1 MNYKVYLTWEEVDDL
16 VNILKQKV
24 LDELPEIGSVMGIA
38 RGGLIPAVMLS
49 HKLGVPYTNLVDPN
63 TLVVDD
69 ICDSGVTI
77 KEAPGLYTATLHY
90 KESAIKE
97 NYLITAFTGTEAE
110 ANTYKMLEGLGETNF
125 KIVSLKQSNILKV
138 V

>member
-69 ICDSGVTI
+69 ICDSGVTL
-77 KEAPGLYTATLHY
+77 KDAPGVYTATLHY
-90 KESAIKE
+90 KSSAIAKPNVYASLLLNE
-97 NYLITAFTGTEAE
+97 NQWLVYPWENEDSNTIQGYLD
-110 ANTYKMLEGLGETNF
+110 
-125 KIVSLKQSNILKV
+125 KQE
-138 V
+138 

>member
-49 HKLGVPYTNLVDPN
+49 HKLGVPYTNLIDPN

-69 ICDSGVTI
+69 ICDSGETL
-77 KEAPGLYTATLHY
+77 KNAPGVYHAVLHY
-90 KESAIKE
+90 KPHTSCVAPTIWGKEVGDEWIVYPWERNDSRAIQD
-97 NYLITAFTGTEAE
+97 
-110 ANTYKMLEGLGETNF
+110 YKL
-125 KIVSLKQSNILKV
+125 
-138 V
+138 

>member
-1 MNYKVYLTWEEVDDL
+1 MNYKVYLTWEQVNDL
-16 VNILKQKV
+16 VDILKQKV

-77 KEAPGLYTATLHY
+77 KEAPGSYTATLHY
-90 KESAIKE
+90 KSSAIVKPSVYASLLLNE
-97 NYLITAFTGTEAE
+97 NQWIVYPWENEDSNMVQGYLD
-110 ANTYKMLEGLGETNF
+110 
-125 KIVSLKQSNILKV
+125 KQE
-138 V
+138 

>member
-1 MNYKVYLTWEEVDDL
+1 MKHKVYITWEQVDTL
-16 VNILKQKV
+16 VTILKHKI
-24 LDELPEIGSVMGIA
+24 LDKLPEIGSVMGIA

-49 HKLGVPYTNLVDPN
+49 HKLGVPYTNLIDPN

-90 KESAIKE
+90 KESAIVKPTIYASLLLNESQWLVYPWE
-97 NYLITAFTGTEAE
+97 NEDSNMIQDYLD
-110 ANTYKMLEGLGETNF
+110 
-125 KIVSLKQSNILKV
+125 KQE
-138 V
+138 

>member
-1 MNYKVYLTWEEVDDL
+1 MKHKVYITWEQVDTL
-16 VNILKQKV
+16 VTILKHKV
-24 LDELPEIGSVMGIA
+24 LDKLPEIGSVMGIA

-90 KESAIKE
+90 KESAIVKPSVYASLLLNESQWIVYPWE
-97 NYLITAFTGTEAE
+97 NEDSNTIQGYLD
-110 ANTYKMLEGLGETNF
+110 
-125 KIVSLKQSNILKV
+125 KQE
-138 V
+138 

>member
-49 HKLGVPYTNLVDPN
+49 HKLGVPYTNLVAPN

-69 ICDSGVTI
+69 ICDSGKTI
-77 KEAPGLYTATLHY
+77 KEAPGVYTATLHY
-90 KESAIKE
+90 KKSAIVKPSVYASLLLNE
-97 NYLITAFTGTEAE
+97 SQWIVYPWERQDSEPIQDYL
-110 ANTYKMLEGLGETNF
+110 K
-125 KIVSLKQSNILKV
+125 
-138 V
+138 

>member
-1 MNYKVYLTWEEVDDL
+1 MEYKVHLTWEQVDTL
-16 VNILKQKV
+16 VTILKNKV
-24 LDELPEIGSVMGIA
+24 LDKLPEIGSVMGIA

-90 KESAIKE
+90 KESAIVKPTIYASLLLNESQWLVYPWE
-97 NYLITAFTGTEAE
+97 NEDSNTIQGYLD
-110 ANTYKMLEGLGETNF
+110 
-125 KIVSLKQSNILKV
+125 KQE
-138 V
+138 

>member
-1 MNYKVYLTWEEVDDL
+1 MKHKVYITWEQVDTL
-16 VNILKQKV
+16 VTILKHKI
-24 LDELPEIGSVMGIA
+24 LDKLPEIGSVMGIA

-49 HKLGVPYTNLVDPN
+49 HKLGVPYTNLIDPN

-90 KESAIKE
+90 KSSAIVKPSVYASLLLNE
-97 NYLITAFTGTEAE
+97 NQWIVYPWENNDSEMVQGYLG
-110 ANTYKMLEGLGETNF
+110 
-125 KIVSLKQSNILKV
+125 KQE
-138 V
+138 

>member
-49 HKLGVPYTNLVDPN
+49 HKLGVPYTNLIDPN

-77 KEAPGLYTATLHY
+77 K
-90 KESAIKE
+90 
-97 NYLITAFTGTEAE
+97 
-110 ANTYKMLEGLGETNF
+110 
-125 KIVSLKQSNILKV
+125 
-138 V
+138 

>member
-77 KEAPGLYTATLHY
+77 KEAPGSYTATLHY
-90 KESAIKE
+90 KSSAIVKPSVYASLLLNESQWLVYPWE
-97 NYLITAFTGTEAE
+97 NEDSNTIQGYLD
-110 ANTYKMLEGLGETNF
+110 
-125 KIVSLKQSNILKV
+125 KQE
-138 V
+138 

>member
-1 MNYKVYLTWEEVDDL
+1 MNYKVYLTWEQVDDL

-77 KEAPGLYTATLHY
+77 KEAPGSYTATLHY
-90 KESAIKE
+90 KSSAIVKPSVYASLLLNE
-97 NYLITAFTGTEAE
+97 NQWIVYPWENEDSNMVQGYLD
-110 ANTYKMLEGLGETNF
+110 
-125 KIVSLKQSNILKV
+125 KQE
-138 V
+138 

>member
-49 HKLGVPYTNLVDPN
+49 HKLGVPYTNLIDPN

-77 KEAPGLYTATLHY
+77 NEAPGLYTATLHY
-90 KESAIKE
+90 KSSAIVKPSVYASLLLNE
-97 NYLITAFTGTEAE
+97 NQWLQYPWEVDDSEMTQGYL
-110 ANTYKMLEGLGETNF
+110 K
-125 KIVSLKQSNILKV
+125 
-138 V
+138 